1 MHLDGATLFAP
12 EALFHELHPE
22 ITSFD
27 YSWSI
32 VNDAKKTDYVGA
44 ELKNIVASH
53 SNIALDEINT
63 VIEYEEI
70 SAFDNRHLCLYGFFD
85 SPNIN
90 RYTREIQ
97 EHTEE

>member
-1 MHLDGATLFAP
+1 MHVDGATIFAP

-32 VNDAKKTDYVGA
+32 VNDPKKTDYVGA

-63 VIEYEEI
+63 VIEYEEMTN
-70 SAFDNRHLCLYGFFD
+70 SLLRLAVW
-85 SPNIN
+85 
-90 RYTREIQ
+90 RYFHGWYSSLALST
-97 EHTEE
+97 